1 MNKQIRNTKIINI
14 GNTCAFDTL
23 VFWIN
28 LIPTEKAVKILDLMD
43 DDLRTLII
51 RLTEQLYMSSSNNYN
66 LQERLIQINNIV
78 KNKYNV
84 RPESYLSIDEMIFE
98 NEKLTE
104 LLLNETFDNFK
115 DDNNIS
121 IQIVHVN
128 GNHYLIKI
136 IINDIENNII
146 NEIYINDIEGYNLNY
161 IDFNSEK
168 IVLVCNLKLDYLD
181 KLYTKI
187 ENMCE

>member
-28 LIPTEKAVKILDLMD
+28 LIPTEKAIKILDLMD

-51 RLTEQLYMSSSNNYN
+51 KLTEQLYMTSSNNYN
-66 LQERLIQINNIV
+66 LQKRLLIINNII